1 MSTNK
6 YYREWVK
13 SNSNCSHKKEIS
25 HQSIIDKLEK
35 DINRLDRAI
44 DKIETEDKAK
54 KIFRL
59 GKQIQSHPLIKLQP
73 KTQTQ
78 PYPVYHTPIGTQ
90 YIIINGC
97 MMMY

>member
-1 MSTNK
+1 MSSNK
-6 YYREWVK
+6 YYCEWKK
-13 SNSNCSHKKEIS
+13 SNSNHPHKNEIS
-25 HQSIIDKLEK
+25 SQSILQKLEK

-59 GKQIQSHPLIKLQP
+59 GKQIQSHQLSQLQP
-73 KTQTQ
+73 IFQS
-78 PYPVYHTPIGTQ
+78 YPVYHTPAGTQ

-97 MMMY
+97 LVMYQK